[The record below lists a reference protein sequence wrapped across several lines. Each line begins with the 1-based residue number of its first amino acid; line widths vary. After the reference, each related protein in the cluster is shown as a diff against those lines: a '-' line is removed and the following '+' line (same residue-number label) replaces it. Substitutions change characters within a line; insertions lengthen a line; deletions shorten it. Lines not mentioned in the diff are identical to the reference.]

1 MLIYGVPDKLRE
13 FVGCYFER
21 APATGLVLAAIP
33 ASKKSQKNRHFLAY
47 IKKKNYLCTAKVEMA
62 LPSYNCNFMTTLT
75 QEQKEALMADL
86 RSFDDTLRVD
96 DFGESK

>member
-1 MLIYGVPDKLRE
+1 MAQ
-13 FVGCYFER
+13 R
-21 APATGLVLAAIP
+21 AE
-33 ASKKSQKNRHFLAY
+33 ASTMYKRNTILLMRQLLFLNQEYARCS
-47 IKKKNYLCTAKVEMA
+47 IE
-62 LPSYNCNFMTTLT
+62 YNMTTLT

>member
-1 MLIYGVPDKLRE
+1 
-13 FVGCYFER
+13 
-21 APATGLVLAAIP
+21 
-33 ASKKSQKNRHFLAY
+33 
-47 IKKKNYLCTAKVEMA
+47 
-62 LPSYNCNFMTTLT
+62 MTTLT

>member
-1 MLIYGVPDKLRE
+1 MQIFSRFTCVCAFFIVPLHRK
-13 FVGCYFER
+13 GQNSQT
-21 APATGLVLAAIP
+21 ATA
-33 ASKKSQKNRHFLAY
+33 
-47 IKKKNYLCTAKVEMA
+47 
-62 LPSYNCNFMTTLT
+62 MTTLT

>member
-1 MLIYGVPDKLRE
+1 M
-13 FVGCYFER
+13 
-21 APATGLVLAAIP
+21 
-33 ASKKSQKNRHFLAY
+33 
-47 IKKKNYLCTAKVEMA
+47 YLCSAKVEMA

-75 QEQKEALMADL
+75 QEQKEALMSDL

>member
-1 MLIYGVPDKLRE
+1 MQIFSRFTCVCAFFIVPLQRK
-13 FVGCYFER
+13 GQNSQT
-21 APATGLVLAAIP
+21 ATA
-33 ASKKSQKNRHFLAY
+33 
-47 IKKKNYLCTAKVEMA
+47 
-62 LPSYNCNFMTTLT
+62 MTTLT